1 VTLVSVVLSVT
12 VVVLAV
18 ARGTM
23 APRRTMRCAA
33 AVGMH
38 DWVVVDFLVTVLYE
52 TVLIVIEAGLTVV
65 VLVLVGCTE
74 MVVLTVVDTAFAEL
88 DLVIVTVDP
97 SLWVIVVALGVDV
110 NSAVTVLVVCSNVSS
125 VSKKDR

>member
-23 APRRTMRCAA
+23 APRRIMRFAA
-33 AVGMH
+33 AVGIH

-110 NSAVTVLVVCSNVSS
+110 NSAVTVLVVYSNVSS
-125 VSKKDR
+125 VSKNDR

>member
-1 VTLVSVVLSVT
+1 
-12 VVVLAV
+12 
-18 ARGTM
+18 
-23 APRRTMRCAA
+23 MRCAA
-33 AVGMH
+33 AVGIH

-74 MVVLTVVDTAFAEL
+74 MVVLTVVDAAFAEL

-110 NSAVTVLVVCSNVSS
+110 NSAVTVLVVCNNVSS
-125 VSKKDR
+125 VLKEDR